1 MKRLTFYIF
10 IHRMDKGQFIIKQI
24 DWYKMVDIA
33 VQFRLG
39 FRIKLEFK
47 SILLRIF
54 FEKVAEKPFVN
65 LYLI

>member
-1 MKRLTFYIF
+1 
-10 IHRMDKGQFIIKQI
+10 MDKGQFIIKQI

-39 FRIKLEFK
+39 FKIKLEFK